1 MFVPIISLI
10 LRIPGCFSYF
20 WIAQKTGSVIFGLVI
35 SSPRVLSVLR
45 LVTILLKNILNVAAS
60 STLFVTVSLIS
71 FNVI

>member
-10 LRIPGCFSYF
+10 LRIPGCLSYF